1 MGSFDLF
8 VASVFKVC
16 MQVLTDN
23 VRVKLVVAN
32 MRRIVRIYPQ
42 PWSIFLYGL
51 FFCVYMQRSGF
62 FTPYV

>member
-1 MGSFDLF
+1 MGILYIYEVFSLPMGSFDLF

-32 MRRIVRIYPQ
+32 MRHIVRIYPQ
-42 PWSIFLYGL
+42 P
-51 FFCVYMQRSGF
+51 
-62 FTPYV
+62 